1 MVYDPSPSFGKIPF
15 KKREKNQQLSSHGL
29 DHGSLCVC
37 CSETFK
43 TKSWVHWPSKKIK
56 HGQIMAN
63 LLSKVGLVFVGMLK
77 GSAGDGAAVAGGVQV
92 CTRVQGRFLPQQ
104 RESVAS
110 IANPHFWLVLGS
122 SCSLHPLVA
131 ILVPLGRLKENEFVC
146 LWCI

>member
-1 MVYDPSPSFGKIPF
+1 MS
-15 KKREKNQQLSSHGL
+15 
-29 DHGSLCVC
+29 
-37 CSETFK
+37 
-43 TKSWVHWPSKKIK
+43 
-56 HGQIMAN
+56 
-63 LLSKVGLVFVGMLK
+63 K

-92 CTRVQGRFLPQQ
+92 CARVQGRFLPQQ

-110 IANPHFWLVLGS
+110 TANPHFWVVLGS